1 MQRKVALVTGSAAG
15 IGAACA
21 RSLAEQGVE
30 VVLADLRHTTAEE
43 TAENIRAAGGTARA
57 VELDVTQPEAVDA
70 VIDEIGSRE
79 GRLDIAVNNAGIA
92 GEYSLAAA
100 HTIEGW
106 RSSIETNL
114 SSFFYC
120 IKYEIPLMLAGGG
133 GGSIVNVS
141 SIMGAVG
148 SKRAPSY
155 GAAKHAIVG
164 LTKSVALQ
172 YANTGLRVNAVG
184 PGYIETEL
192 SRSKLPQEERDR
204 LAAATP
210 VQRLGAPAEV
220 AALVSFLASD
230 SASFITG
237 GFHLADGGYTA
248 Q

>member
-1 MQRKVALVTGSAAG
+1 M
-15 IGAACA
+15 
-21 RSLAEQGVE
+21 AEQGVE
-30 VVLADLRHTTAEE
+30 VVLADLRQKMAAE
-43 TAENIRAAGGTARA
+43 TAASIREAGGIARA
-57 VELDVTQPEAVDA
+57 VELDVTQPESVDA
-70 VIDEIGSRE
+70 VIDEIRSRE
-79 GRLDIAVNNAGIA
+79 GRLDIAVNNAGVA
-92 GEYSLAAA
+92 GEYSLAAD

-106 RSSIETNL
+106 RGSIETNL

-120 IKYEIPLMLAGGG
+120 LKYEIPLMLAGGG
-133 GGSIVNVS
+133 GSIVNVS
-141 SIMGAVG
+141 SMMGAIG

-155 GAAKHAIVG
+155 SAAKHAIVG

-172 YANTGLRVNAVG
+172 YADAGLRVNAVG

-192 SRSKLPQEERDR
+192 SRSKLPQDERDR

-220 AALVSFLASD
+220 AALISFLTSD

-237 GFHLADGGYTA
+237 GFHLVDGGYTV